1 MFIEITGTS
10 TRNKGAELM
19 LAAICMAMRDHSHIQ
34 LAVDSNFGSY
44 LDRVRYGLWHKVKI
58 DKFGRSKLG
67 FSLLPDSFRRTNGMI
82 TEAEIGGIIDA
93 SGFAFGDQLPVA
105 TAERFATNCARW
117 KTQGK
122 RIVLLPQALGP
133 FQTKPARRAFE
144 NIARFA
150 DLIHARDHDSLSFA
164 MDAAAEHQNKI
175 KLAPDITIGIDGI
188 PVNDIKL
195 PKSTMLLVPN
205 KRMLDRT
212 NKSRADSYLPFLTR
226 CIRAS
231 RKAGLNP
238 VILIHDDGED
248 EAMLG
253 AIQKT
258 ETENVPILHE
268 TDPLRLKGIMRLA
281 TLVLGSR
288 FHALLGALSSG
299 VPAVAAGWSHK
310 YERLLEDFNCGQQ
323 LLKVDATEDDIYQCI
338 LTVIGPNHDTILKS
352 IACAKTRAIGELDQM
367 WSQVKRVFEIS

>member
-1 MFIEITGTS
+1 MILEVTGTS
-10 TRNKGAELM
+10 VRNKGAELM
-19 LAAICMAMRDHSHIQ
+19 LATIDHKLGRLPEIE
-34 LAVDSNFGSY
+34 LAVDSNFGAY
-44 LDRVRYGLWHKVKI
+44 LDRIRYRLWHKVRI
-58 DKFGRSKLG
+58 DRFGRSKLG
-67 FSLLPDSFRRTNGMI
+67 FALLPNSFRKTSGMI
-82 TEAEIGGIIDA
+82 SENQIGGIIDA

-105 TAERFATNCARW
+105 TAERFAANCARW

-258 ETENVPILHE
+258 KTENVPILRE